1 MLFAISG
8 VKNSGKTTLIAKLI
22 PILTEKGLKV
32 ATIKHDG
39 HEFAPDVPGTDTWA
53 HLQAG
58 ALGTAIFSDTKF
70 MVVKQEA
77 GVTETRL
84 QEMFPEADLI
94 LLEGFKYSSY
104 PKMEILRQ
112 GNSETGICPKEN
124 LVAWV
129 SDFLQDPEL
138 EAEQGIPLLDLN
150 DPEQIAEYIIAFWYA
165 RTQMSMILLAGGL
178 SSRMGSDKADLCW
191 NGKTFLE
198 HQIEKGKRLGITDIV
213 VSGYRGIRCDLP
225 VAPDRY
231 EQKGPLGGMESCMR
245 QVKNRRCLVLS
256 VDVPLIPVKE
266 LVGLVLETMTYGR
279 NVVLH
284 QEKQQSRAL
293 ILQHGERQEPLIGV
307 YDTNMADE
315 MEREILQGKGSV
327 FTFLRTVGY
336 GVYKSHRADACFS
349 NINDKARY
357 QQLQGEKQ
365 IMENVEIE
373 QAQKLILERTKIL
386 QETELVGILD
396 AGGRILAQDMTAEI
410 DNPPFNRSP
419 IDGYAC
425 RSEDV
430 KQASREHPVYLQVL
444 EEIDAGH
451 YSEVKVGK
459 GQAVRIMTGAAI
471 PEGCDCCIM
480 QEHTDYGDEKAAVYE
495 GVSAWTNFCY
505 RGEDFKKGTLMI
517 KKDTKLGYVETGIL
531 ASMGCAEA
539 VVYRHPKVSVLT
551 TGDEVTS
558 PGQPLQPGK
567 IYNSNLTMLV
577 VRLRELGIRPV
588 LAKTISD
595 DPELMGKALK
605 DAAAQSDLIITTG
618 GVSVGK
624 KDILH
629 KAVQV
634 SGSERVFWRVI
645 AKPGTP
651 VLFSVCEGV
660 PVISLSGNPFGAAA
674 NFEMLIRPA
683 LAKMTRDESL
693 NPVVSQAVMA
703 DPFFKESKRRRFIRG
718 ILKDGQV
725 YMPSGLH
732 SSGVLSSLQG
742 CNCIVDIPAGSGALK
757 PGDPVKVVLIF

>member
-1 MLFAISG
+1 M
-8 VKNSGKTTLIAKLI
+8 
-22 PILTEKGLKV
+22 
-32 ATIKHDG
+32 
-39 HEFAPDVPGTDTWA
+39 
-53 HLQAG
+53 
-58 ALGTAIFSDTKF
+58 
-70 MVVKQEA
+70 
-77 GVTETRL
+77 
-84 QEMFPEADLI
+84 
-94 LLEGFKYSSY
+94 
-104 PKMEILRQ
+104 
-112 GNSETGICPKEN
+112 
-124 LVAWV
+124 
-129 SDFLQDPEL
+129 
-138 EAEQGIPLLDLN
+138 
-150 DPEQIAEYIIAFWYA
+150 
-165 RTQMSMILLAGGL
+165 
-178 SSRMGSDKADLCW
+178 
-191 NGKTFLE
+191 
-198 HQIEKGKRLGITDIV
+198 
-213 VSGYRGIRCDLP
+213 
-225 VAPDRY
+225 
-231 EQKGPLGGMESCMR
+231 
-245 QVKNRRCLVLS
+245 
-256 VDVPLIPVKE
+256 
-266 LVGLVLETMTYGR
+266 
-279 NVVLH
+279 
-284 QEKQQSRAL
+284 
-293 ILQHGERQEPLIGV
+293 
-307 YDTNMADE
+307 
-315 MEREILQGKGSV
+315 
-327 FTFLRTVGY
+327 
-336 GVYKSHRADACFS
+336 
-349 NINDKARY
+349 
-357 QQLQGEKQ
+357 
-365 IMENVEIE
+365 
-373 QAQKLILERTKIL
+373 
-386 QETELVGILD
+386 
-396 AGGRILAQDMTAEI
+396 
-410 DNPPFNRSP
+410 
-419 IDGYAC
+419 
-425 RSEDV
+425 
-430 KQASREHPVYLQVL
+430 
-444 EEIDAGH
+444 
-451 YSEVKVGK
+451 
-459 GQAVRIMTGAAI
+459 
-471 PEGCDCCIM
+471 
-480 QEHTDYGDEKAAVYE
+480 
-495 GVSAWTNFCY
+495 
-505 RGEDFKKGTLMI
+505 
-517 KKDTKLGYVETGIL
+517 ETGIL

-757 PGDPVKVVLIF
+757 LGDPVKVVLIF